1 MLQSFLINQ
10 NGEKEVSK
18 SIPPDLTMYQWMW
31 IDLTDP
37 TDAEVQILTK
47 VFSFHPLAIED
58 CINHT
63 IQRPKLDYYHD
74 HTFFIVHALNQNLN
88 KDELSIFIGENYI
101 VTFHYRDLQEI
112 NQVWNKLISITGH
125 NISNWNHYVI
135 FHHLL
140 DKAVDNYFPI
150 LYELEDALD
159 DLGEKRRV
167 DSNEKQLDLL
177 FDIKSKLISLRHT
190 INPMRDLLYRVLN
203 SHKLDGVI
211 ERKEYFSDIYDH
223 LLKLSEMVDSNRE
236 ITNDLRDS
244 YLSLTAHQ
252 QNKIMQTL
260 TVITTIFMP
269 LTFIAGIYGMN
280 FENMPELKWDSG
292 YFLILSLMATIGLSM
307 FIWFKKRGWF
317 K

>member
-1 MLQSFLINQ
+1 MLQSFLIKQ
-10 NGEKEVSK
+10 NGEKEIGK
-18 SIPPDLTMYQWMW
+18 SIPPDPTMYQWMW

-37 TDAEVQILTK
+37 TDAEVQTLTK
-47 VFSFHPLAIED
+47 TFSFHPLAIED

-74 HTFFIVHALNQNLN
+74 HTFFIVHALNQNLK

-112 NQVWNKLISITGH
+112 NQVWNKLISVASH
-125 NISNWNHYVI
+125 NINKWNHYVV

-159 DLGEKRRV
+159 ELGEKRRV

-177 FDIKSKLISLRHT
+177 FNIKSQLISLRHT

-203 SHKLDGVI
+203 SHKLDEVI

-280 FENMPELKWDSG
+280 FDYMPELKWDIG
-292 YFLILSLMATIGLSM
+292 YFLILSLMATIGCSM
-307 FIWFKKRGWF
+307 YLWFKRRGWF